1 MFICIGNTH
10 KKSTHICIYLHPTV
24 CSSPSLICTE
34 LYNYMQIKKKLIH
47 TYPLAE
53 LDPNSI
59 IPQYSNGDVWRSQSV
74 CKPCHLSRRK
84 PINLKLEML
93 NISCSALGH
102 LKSPKSPP
110 KRSFWRFSSSQQT
123 LSHESP
129 FLWQVGASKTKH
141 GVFWMKDMFS
151 KWRTH
156 FRLRN
161 GYELLACP
169 DFLKQKV
176 AYLERTAREP
186 GTERKTF
193 FALASF

>member
-1 MFICIGNTH
+1 MH
-10 KKSTHICIYLHPTV
+10 
-24 CSSPSLICTE
+24 
-34 LYNYMQIKKKLIH
+34 IKKNLIH

-59 IPQYSNGDVWRSQSV
+59 IPQYSNGDVWRSQSA

-93 NISCSALGH
+93 NICCSALGH

-141 GVFWMKDMFS
+141 GVFWMKDIFQNDEQISCWGMDMNC
-151 KWRTH
+151 W
-156 FRLRN
+156 
-161 GYELLACP
+161 LARI
-169 DFLKQKV
+169 FLNKGSC
-176 AYLERTAREP
+176 LEQTAREP